1 MLCWMNGEYVE
12 QENLKVSPFDHGFLY
27 GLGFFETFRTYN
39 GKPLFLREHLARLKH
54 ALSTFRIAMPYT
66 EQQLREVIEALN
78 NQNGGD
84 DGYFR
89 LNVSAGEHEIG
100 LAPTTYEKPNVIVF
114 RKALPKAVPS
124 LEKTAVLLQTVR
136 NTPEAGNT
144 RFKSHH
150 YGNNVFAR
158 FELPSLATQEGIF
171 LTQEGFVA
179 EGITSNIFWVKGDT
193 LYTPALQT
201 GILAGITRSIVIR
214 LAKELLMNIEE
225 GEYRAEEL
233 FAAEECFM
241 TTAVQQIVPVKQI
254 QDVTYLGLA
263 GNVTQKLMQAYEEYI
278 AARLKEEDGRYDK

>member
-12 QENLKVSPFDHGFLY
+12 QENLKVSPLDHGFLY

-39 GKPLFLREHLARLKH
+39 GKPLFLREHLARLH
-54 ALSTFRIAMPYT
+54 QALSAFRIAMPYT
-66 EQQLREVIEALN
+66 EEQLRLVIETLN
-78 NQNGGD
+78 EQNGGD

-114 RKALPKAVPS
+114 RKALAKAMPII
-124 LEKTAVLLQTVR
+124 EKSAVLLQTVR
-136 NTPEAGNT
+136 NTPEAGSN

-171 LTQEGFVA
+171 LTKEGFIA

-193 LYTPALQT
+193 LYTPALRT

-214 LAKELLMNIEE
+214 LAKELLINVEE
-225 GEYRAEEL
+225 GEYMAEEL
-233 FAAEECFM
+233 FLAEECFV
-241 TTAVQQIVPVKQI
+241 TTAVQQIVPINQI
-254 QDVTYLGLA
+254 QETTYLGLA
-263 GNVTQKLMQAYEEYI
+263 GNVTKKLVQAYEEYI